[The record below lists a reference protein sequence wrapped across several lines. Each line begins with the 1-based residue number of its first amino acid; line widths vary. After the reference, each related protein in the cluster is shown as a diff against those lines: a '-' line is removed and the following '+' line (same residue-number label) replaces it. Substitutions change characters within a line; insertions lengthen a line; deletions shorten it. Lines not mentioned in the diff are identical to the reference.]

1 MNLEELRREYIASGF
16 TLANASAKI
25 CQDIILSKISKSEMN
40 NNVTIKGGV
49 VMFGLSND
57 KRRATRDLDLDFIK
71 YSLSDV
77 AIKKFIDTL
86 NLVSDGVTISIDG
99 DIQEL
104 HHQDYNGR
112 RVNITLKDAN
122 GFTVSAK
129 LDIGVHKNFDIKQ
142 EEYCFNLDAINETA
156 TLIINS
162 KEQIICEKLKSLL
175 RFGIRTTRYKDI
187 FDIYYLINET
197 SINKSDLL
205 EVINILIIEDTTMRE
220 KNMNDIVDNLNAVL
234 NNNIFK
240 RNLTIAKN
248 NWLGLPVDNVVDNIM
263 NYFRTISQELYE
275 SVDV

>member
-77 AIKKFIDTL
+77 AIRKFIDTL

-197 SINKSDLL
+197 SINKNDLL
-205 EVINILIIEDTTMRE
+205 DVINILIIEDTTMRE

-248 NWLGLPVDNVVDNIM
+248 NWLGLPVDDVVDNIM